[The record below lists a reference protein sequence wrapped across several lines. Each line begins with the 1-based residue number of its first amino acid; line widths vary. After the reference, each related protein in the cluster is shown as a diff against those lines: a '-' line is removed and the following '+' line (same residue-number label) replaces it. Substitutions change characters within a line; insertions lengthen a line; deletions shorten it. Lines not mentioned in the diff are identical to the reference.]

1 MGIIARANY
10 QTLASTDANKD
21 IATAW
26 KDKTMNDQME
36 EVEVDINENQ
46 ELLNDWKDAKTVRT
60 FSFFGQKNNIILRD
74 EDDGSFVVGSKGKNV
89 CVARQFK
96 TIWFIAS
103 ATRRSRPRPTRARAS
118 APRAP
123 PSRSSAK
130 PSSTRSRRTTSEHQR
145 QGACVCIEFFYDLD
159 VVDKVKK

>member
-1 MGIIARANY
+1 MVVGVGIGQVRDGAR
-10 QTLASTDANKD
+10 SESDS
-21 IATAW
+21 ATASSAR
-26 KDKTMNDQME
+26 DEGPESADAGGAAGSSDGGDTSAQGGAD
-36 EVEVDINENQ
+36 Q

-103 ATRRSRPRPTRARAS
+103 GDTQKQTKANKGKSFGAARSAFPLICKTIFDAL
-118 APRAP
+118 
-123 PSRSSAK
+123 
-130 PSSTRSRRTTSEHQR
+130 EENN
-145 QGACVCIEFFYDLD
+145 V
-159 VVDKVKK
+159 